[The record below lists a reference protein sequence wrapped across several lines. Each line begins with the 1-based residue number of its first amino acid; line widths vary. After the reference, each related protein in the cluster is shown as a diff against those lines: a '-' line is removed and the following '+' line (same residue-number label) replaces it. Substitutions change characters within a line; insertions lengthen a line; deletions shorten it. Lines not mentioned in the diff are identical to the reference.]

1 MLPGTVSPIAEHRS
15 SMCHKS
21 ETILSL
27 DTQVFS
33 LWDSF
38 KVFKSK
44 TKQKTTSVLGYIYKA
59 SVILVCEV
67 LSLNFV
73 KA

>member
-1 MLPGTVSPIAEHRS
+1 MLPGTVSPIAEQRS
-15 SMCHKS
+15 STCQES

-38 KVFKSK
+38 KRYKSK
-44 TKQKTTSVLGYIYKA
+44 AKQRTFVLGYIYKA
-59 SVILVCEV
+59 SVMLVCEV